1 MQFGLIILLIQVVLI
16 VHAAKTGRFWPWG
29 YVILFL
35 LGFGAL
41 AYVLVELVPEWFGS
55 VQGQHARKRVV
66 STLDPGKRYRLLTDQ
81 LEVTDTIAN
90 RSALAEECLALGK
103 FDEALRHYEHILSLP
118 LGDAA
123 YALGKARAQF
133 GLGHPQDTV
142 ATLDDLRA
150 RSPDYQRLTDTC
162 FTPARSKTAAALR
175 TRWPNIRR
183 TPPIMPAP
191 KRACPTDSCS
201 TKPVGGQR
209 RRRSSPRSWPS
220 SSAPPN
226 MSGGRRPSGLCS
238 PKRRCGAEGLWIGGS
253 WRDFPRS
260 IWERGVKSSALP
272 VKSNEPAITP
282 ELIAEHGLKPDEYA
296 RLEKLIGRK
305 PSFTELGI
313 FSAMWNEHCSYK
325 SSKIHLR
332 TLPTKAQWVI
342 QGPGENA
349 GVIDI
354 GDGLAVVFKME
365 SHNHPSYIEPYQGA
379 ATGVG
384 GILRD
389 VFTMGARPIA
399 CLNALSFGDPKHP
412 KTRALVGGVVAG
424 IGGYGNSFGVP
435 TVGGEVRF
443 HRRYDGNCLVNA
455 MAVGLADA
463 DKIFYSA
470 ASGVGMPIVYLG
482 SKTGRDGIHGASM
495 ASAEFGADAEEKR
508 PTVQV
513 GDPFSEKLLLEA
525 CLEIMAKGCVIAIQ
539 DMGAAGL
546 TCSAVEMGA
555 KGDLGVTLN
564 LDKVPCREIGMSA
577 YEMMLSE
584 SQERM
589 LMVLKPEKEQEA
601 EAIFRK
607 WGLDFAVVGE
617 TTPTKRFIVRHG
629 GAVMADLPIKELG
642 DEAPVYDRPF
652 AETEKR
658 KIVQAADV
666 VPPMPTATA
675 LEKLIGAPD
684 LCSRRWVWEQYDHV
698 IIGNTVQRPGGDAA
712 VVRIND
718 GPKALALT
726 SDVTP
731 RYCEADPFEGG
742 MQAVAEA
749 WRNLSA
755 VGAKPLALTDNL
767 NFGNPERPEI
777 MGQLVG
783 CIRGIGEAA
792 RALDFPIVSGNVS
805 LYNETNGRAILPT
818 PTIGGVGVLDD
829 FTASMTLRFKAEGEA
844 ILLIGETR
852 GWLGQSVYL
861 REVCG
866 REEGAPPP
874 VDLAAEKRHGE
885 FVRNLI
891 RDGLVTAAHDV
902 SDGGLL
908 VALAEMAI
916 ASGIGAVL
924 EGSSALAAHAFWF
937 GEDQG
942 RYVVTGKNADL
953 IAERAKVTGV
963 RLTRLGATGGKAL
976 AISGERPIAVA
987 QLKKS
992 FEGWLPAYM
1001 AGQAA

>member
-1 MQFGLIILLIQVVLI
+1 
-16 VHAAKTGRFWPWG
+16 
-29 YVILFL
+29 
-35 LGFGAL
+35 
-41 AYVLVELVPEWFGS
+41 
-55 VQGQHARKRVV
+55 
-66 STLDPGKRYRLLTDQ
+66 
-81 LEVTDTIAN
+81 
-90 RSALAEECLALGK
+90 
-103 FDEALRHYEHILSLP
+103 
-118 LGDAA
+118 
-123 YALGKARAQF
+123 
-133 GLGHPQDTV
+133 
-142 ATLDDLRA
+142 
-150 RSPDYQRLTDTC
+150 
-162 FTPARSKTAAALR
+162 
-175 TRWPNIRR
+175 
-183 TPPIMPAP
+183 
-191 KRACPTDSCS
+191 
-201 TKPVGGQR
+201 
-209 RRRSSPRSWPS
+209 
-220 SSAPPN
+220 
-226 MSGGRRPSGLCS
+226 
-238 PKRRCGAEGLWIGGS
+238 
-253 WRDFPRS
+253 
-260 IWERGVKSSALP
+260 

-296 RLEKLIGRK
+296 RIEKLIGRV

-332 TLPTKAQWVI
+332 TLPTKAPWVI

-389 VFTMGARPIA
+389 IFTMGARPIA

-412 KTRALVGGVVAG
+412 KTRSLVSGIVAG

-463 DKIFYSA
+463 AKIFYSA

-495 ASAEFGADAEEKR
+495 ASAEFGANAEEKR

-555 KGDLGVTLN
+555 KGDLGVTLD
-564 LDKVPCREIGMSA
+564 LDHVPCRETGMSA

-589 LMVLKPEKEQEA
+589 LMVLKPDKEQEA

-617 TTPTKRFIVRHG
+617 TTATKRFIVRHG

-658 KIVQAADV
+658 KIVLAAEV
-666 VPPMPTATA
+666 VPPMPIAAA
-675 LEKLIGAPD
+675 LEKLIGSPD

-712 VVRIND
+712 VVRINE

-742 MQAVAEA
+742 KQAVAEA

-783 CIRGIGEAA
+783 CIRGIGAAA

-818 PTIGGVGVLDD
+818 PTIGGVGMLDD
-829 FTASMTLRFKAEGEA
+829 FTKSMPLRFKAEGEA
-844 ILLIGETR
+844 ILLVGETQ
-852 GWLGQSVYL
+852 GWLGQSIYL
-861 REVCG
+861 RDICG
-866 REEGAPPP
+866 REEGAPPT
-874 VDLAAEKRHGE
+874 VDLAAEKRHGD
-885 FVRNLI
+885 FVRGLI

-924 EGSSALAAHAFWF
+924 EGAANIPAHAFWF

-942 RYVVTGKNADL
+942 RYVVTGKNAEL
-953 IAERAKVTGV
+953 IAQRAKAAGV
-963 RLTRLGATGGKAL
+963 SLTRLGATGGKAL
-976 AISGERPIAVA
+976 AVAGERPIAVA
-987 QLKKS
+987 QLKEC
-992 FEGWLPAYM
+992 FESWLPAYM
-1001 AGQAA
+1001 AGQTV